1 MSEHVKRTINL
12 KQPEEALFTDARKL
26 CCELVQGWQHLS
38 PADIKVKAGSGL
50 EPVPASRFPRCSRSL
65 LCNRLLWLQAALLTL
80 CSSFNQKPTTALNPY
95 SCACLVTRQ
104 SWSLTEKQKHV
115 YQSSCIPMDLVQ
127 RSASQIFAMLAMI
140 TSPDSTALECVYR
153 FSVPLRTEEWNL
165 GSI

>member
-1 MSEHVKRTINL
+1 MSEHMKRTIKL
-12 KQPEEALFTDARKL
+12 KQPEATLFTDARKL
-26 CCELVQGWQHLS
+26 CCELVQGWQHLN

-50 EPVPASRFPRCSRSL
+50 EPVPASRLPRCSRSL
-65 LCNRLLWLQAALLTL
+65 LRNRLLWLQAASLTL
-80 CSSFNQKPTTALNPY
+80 CSSLNQKPTTALNPY

-140 TSPDSTALECVYR
+140 TSPDCTASERVYR
-153 FSVPLRTEEWNL
+153 FLAPLRMAGWNL